1 MVFLSK
7 SKYARELVK
16 KFGLTSTKH
25 FKTPMSTTTKLCKDT
40 FGKDVEQKLYKSM
53 IGSLLYLI
61 AIFLYISFSVG
72 ACVRYQP
79 NPKE

>member
-25 FKTPMSTTTKLCKDT
+25 FKTPMSTTTKLCK
-40 FGKDVEQKLYKSM
+40 EKSKKQ
-53 IGSLLYLI
+53 S
-61 AIFLYISFSVG
+61 
-72 ACVRYQP
+72 
-79 NPKE
+79 